1 MAGAIGP
8 ALILSEGWPTADKE
22 APEPYPS
29 RHSRMVVPDVADLFY
44 QACLDVTGRVGLQLT
59 PVRLTAH
66 PIPVEGLDAAATWQG

>member
-1 MAGAIGP
+1 
-8 ALILSEGWPTADKE
+8 
-22 APEPYPS
+22 
-29 RHSRMVVPDVADLFY
+29 MVVPDVAGLFY